1 MSGPAVKS
9 GPDPL
14 GAVRARIEQ
23 AARSARRSPDEV
35 TLIGVTKTVPP
46 GRIRPVVEAGLRH
59 IGENRVQEAASK
71 VEALAALAPRPQWHL
86 IGHLQSNKATRAVA
100 LFDWIHSID
109 GEELASRVDR
119 AAGARGVKVNV
130 LIQVDLGH
138 EATKHGAQAED
149 VAALAR
155 SIAALP
161 NLALRGLMTIPP
173 LSRNPEGSRPF
184 FRRLRTLR
192 DEVAAGGPPLPE
204 LSMGMSFDLEV
215 AIEEGATMI
224 RVGRALFG
232 ERPAVG

>member
-1 MSGPAVKS
+1 MTTS
-9 GPDPL
+9 DRL
-14 GAVRARIEQ
+14 GVVRARIEK
-23 AARSARRSPDEV
+23 AARAAGRSPDEV

-46 GRIRPVVEAGLRH
+46 GLIRPLVEAGLRH

-71 VEALAALAPRPQWHL
+71 VQALAALAPRPQWHL
-86 IGHLQSNKATRAVA
+86 IGHLQSNKTTRAVA
-100 LFDWIHSID
+100 LFDWVHSID
-109 GEELASRVDR
+109 GEELARKLDR
-119 AAGARGVKVNV
+119 AAGARGAKINV

-138 EATKHGAQAED
+138 EATKYGAEAEE

-155 SIAALP
+155 TIAALP

-184 FRRLRTLR
+184 FERLRALR

-215 AIEEGATMI
+215 AVEEGATMV

>member
-1 MSGPAVKS
+1 MNAS
-9 GPDPL
+9 DPL
-14 GAVRARIEQ
+14 GAVRARIEK
-23 AARSARRSPDEV
+23 AARAAGRSPDEV
-35 TLIGVTKTVPP
+35 ALIGVTKTVPP
-46 GRIRPVVEAGLRH
+46 DRIRPVVEAGLQH

-71 VEALAALAPRPQWHL
+71 VEALASLVPRPQWHL

-109 GEELASRVDR
+109 REELARRVDR
-119 AAGARGVKVNV
+119 AAGARGARINV

-138 EATKHGAQAED
+138 EVTKHGAAAEE

-161 NLALRGLMTIPP
+161 NLELKGLMTIPP
-173 LSRNPEGSRPF
+173 LFDTPEGSRRF
-184 FRRLRTLR
+184 FRRLRALR
-192 DEVAAGGPPLPE
+192 DEVVAKGPPLPE

-215 AIEEGATMI
+215 AVEEGATMI
-224 RVGRALFG
+224 RVGQALFG